1 MLGSSLF
8 ATTGDWDLY
17 TSVAK
22 INDIL
27 AGERYV
33 WAATDGG
40 VLRLRP
46 ADGTF
51 TIYTTLDGL
60 AGNKVLCIAEDS
72 QDNLWFGTEEDG
84 LSKFSPEKGFTPP
97 QHFIGYRINFL
108 YFENDSTLYVATDEG
123 VSLFRTDK
131 DEIKETYHQFGT
143 LPRDSEVFCVKVLGE
158 DLWAGTTTG
167 VAHAPLFQPSGVRSN
182 LQDPTSWSSI
192 ALERKV
198 YSIIQDNSVI
208 FIGTEKGGYSYE
220 NNRWTHLKLSL
231 PFYDILT
238 HQEKLLAA
246 TETHGVFQSPLSRPF
261 AWMENSSLP
270 KKTKCLTVSP
280 DSALWGG
287 AEDGYLVRVKSG
299 EVDSFQVNCP
309 AANTFMDLTF
319 DQQGRLWVAS
329 SYRDQT
335 GCRGA
340 YCFDGEQWTNH
351 FATPTS
357 LGKWTAENSVVCV
370 VVDSRSR
377 IWLGTWGAGI
387 HLSSE
392 QGDWELIDQDN
403 SILKGIP
410 VNPKYVVIN
419 DICEDKNG
427 NIWICDFLQG
437 VVVFEDFSSFDDLPS
452 IKTMFYTPSED
463 KLPSGEDGQFQGSVI
478 ALDGTGLKWIGTLNA
493 GFCLFDDGETPFERG
508 DDTVII
514 FSTSFYP
521 QEMVSNNIRD
531 IAFDEEGVLW
541 IGTDSG
547 VNAIRGQYNPA
558 IKDYTCE
565 SWNTY
570 LREITVNRILVDS
583 QNNKW
588 FATENGLYRFSADGT
603 SWTHYTQGS
612 CGLVD
617 DRVKSLALDEL
628 AGELWIGTLMGL
640 NRFRIPRPSPQQ
652 PTLVYPN
659 PFITGAGK
667 DQVTFPG
674 LSPNSTVRIYTLL
687 GESVRT
693 LAADEFGEVTWDGT
707 NSLNNLVASG
717 IYFYSFWNQ
726 KGKQLLGKLA
736 ILRND

>member
-1 MLGSSLF
+1 MLSSSLF
-8 ATTGDWDLY
+8 AATGDWDLY
-17 TSVAK
+17 TSVVK

-40 VLRLRP
+40 VLRLHP
-46 ADGTF
+46 TEGTF

-72 QDNLWFGTEEDG
+72 QGNLWFGTEGDG
-84 LSKFSPEKGFTPP
+84 LSKFGREKTFTTFRPFPSPNP
-97 QHFIGYRINFL
+97 INSLF
-108 YFENDSTLYVATDEG
+108 FENDSTLYVATDVG
-123 VSLFRTDK
+123 VSLFSTYK

-143 LPRDSEVFCVKVLGE
+143 LPRNSEAFCVKVIGKY
-158 DLWAGTTTG
+158 LWAGTTTG

-182 LQDPTSWSSI
+182 LQDPTSWSSTD
-192 ALERKV
+192 LKKKV
-198 YSIIQDNSVI
+198 YSIIQADSVI
-208 FIGTEKGGYSYE
+208 YIGTENGGYSYE
-220 NNRWTHLKLSL
+220 NNRWYPRL
-231 PFYDILT
+231 PLPSYDLLIY
-238 HQEKLLAA
+238 QEKLLVA
-246 TETHGVFQSPLSRPF
+246 TERYGVFQSPLSCLSHWKR
-261 AWMENSSLP
+261 NTSLP
-270 KKTKCLTVSP
+270 KKTKCLAVSP
-280 DSALWGG
+280 DPALWAGVEG
-287 AEDGYLVRVKSG
+287 GYLVRAKSG

-319 DQQGRLWVAS
+319 DHQGRLWVAS

-340 YCFDGEQWTNH
+340 YCFDGEKWTNH
-351 FATPTS
+351 FATPTP

-410 VNPKYVVIN
+410 TNPDYLVIN
-419 DICEDKNG
+419 DICEDRNG
-427 NIWICDFLQG
+427 NIWMSDYQQG
-437 VVVFEDFSSFDDLPS
+437 VAVFDDFPPS
-452 IKTMFYTPSED
+452 KKMFYTPSED
-463 KLPSGEDGQFQGSVI
+463 GLPSGGDGELWGSVI
-478 ALDGTGLKWIGTLNA
+478 TIDETGLKWIGTFNA
-493 GFCLFDDGETPFERG
+493 GFCLFDDGGTPFQRG

-521 QEMVSNNIRD
+521 EEMISNNITD

-547 VNAIRGQYNPA
+547 VNAIRGRYNPI
-558 IKDYTCE
+558 IKDYTYE

-570 LREITVNRILVDS
+570 LREITVNRILVDP

-617 DRVKSLALDEL
+617 NRVKSLAFDEL
-628 AGELWIGTLMGL
+628 AGELWIGTPIGL
-640 NRFRIPRPSPQQ
+640 NRFKIPRPSLQQ
-652 PTLVYPN
+652 VALVYPN
-659 PFITGAGK
+659 PFISGAEK

-693 LAADEFGEVTWDGT
+693 LTADEFGETTWDGT
-707 NSLNNLVASG
+707 NSLDNLVASG
-717 IYFYSFWNQ
+717 IYFYSFCNQ
-726 KGKQLLGKLA
+726 NGKQLLGKLA
-736 ILRND
+736 ILRKDLE